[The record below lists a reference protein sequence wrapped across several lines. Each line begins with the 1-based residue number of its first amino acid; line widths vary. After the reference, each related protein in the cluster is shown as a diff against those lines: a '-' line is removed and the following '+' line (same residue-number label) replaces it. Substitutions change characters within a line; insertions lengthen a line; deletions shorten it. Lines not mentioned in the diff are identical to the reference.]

1 MSQNSQN
8 NLSIYDELE
17 PAKQA
22 LVDWLCTPKQDRK
35 YSTQV
40 ELANQLGI
48 VEETVSRWKGREDV
62 KQAVRIRKR
71 QLANV
76 EDVNDI
82 IDSMK
87 ARACKVDDNPKEANE
102 ATELFFKWL
111 YGEKM
116 NESLTFNIN
125 QAQSNENQKQKVN
138 LSEQLADDP
147 EARKAF
153 RTIRRKQQSYS
164 DNE

>member
-1 MSQNSQN
+1 MKN
-8 NLSIYDELE
+8 NAPIYDELD
-17 PAKQA
+17 ATKQA
-22 LVDWLCTPKQDRK
+22 FVDWLCTPKNQRK
-35 YSTQV
+35 ISTQV
-40 ELANQLGI
+40 KLAEELS
-48 VEETVSRWKGREDV
+48 VSQQSLSKWKGQEKI

-76 EDVNDI
+76 EDVNDV

-102 ATELFFKWL
+102 ATQLFFKWL

-125 QAQSNENQKQKVN
+125 QNQAQANEKQKQEID

-147 EARKAF
+147 EAREAF